1 MCFVDI
7 TPRSDYLDLFAH
19 NYDMIINV
27 NVLLYSFIHIS
38 FALHL
43 YKISDDAIWLVPY
56 TAPQLPTCTRII
68 HGILFVATLEVLA
81 SLCVVIAST
90 LQWIV
95 WEDEEIVL
103 GAIGAGICWVI
114 ALVLYIRKWLKRRR
128 RANAQSE
135 LERRTTQQ
143 TTNTEYGSTDHH
155 PEEEN
160 IIDRPSDEDDI
171 DDKVSSAPS
180 PCTVISFT
188 TLGALDE
195 VSLDLCLGTFFAACI
210 ILFIVVFFLHQCQP
224 LLDWL
229 DRIPLYGIV
238 TMFAL
243 VLSVSVIYDVISLD
257 YNEEDVE
264 V

>member
-1 MCFVDI
+1 MVAA
-7 TPRSDYLDLFAH
+7 TTA
-19 NYDMIINV
+19 
-27 NVLLYSFIHIS
+27 
-38 FALHL
+38 
-43 YKISDDAIWLVPY
+43 DDAIWLVPY

-81 SLCVVIAST
+81 CSCVIIAST

-95 WEDEEIVL
+95 GEDEEIVL

-128 RANAQSE
+128 RSMAQSE

-143 TTNTEYGSTDHH
+143 TKNTEYGSTDHH

-160 IIDRPSDEDDI
+160 IIDPSDDEDEE
-171 DDKVSSAPS
+171 DDKVSSTPS
-180 PCTVISFT
+180 PWTVISFT

-195 VSLDLCLGTFFAACI
+195 VSYFPTLLLGKIFTPLDLCLGTFFAACI

-243 VLSVSVIYDVISLD
+243 VLTASVIYDVISLD
-257 YNEEDVE
+257 YNEEEEVE